1 MDEFEFFGS
10 GIDWTV
16 FANIHLVNTLAAVG
30 LGFSNQSIRDM
41 SIANYMELVEQGFLE
56 GGVAHV

>member
-1 MDEFEFFGS
+1 MDEFTFLTS
-10 GIDWTV
+10 DIDWTV

-41 SIANYMELVEQGFLE
+41 SIENYMELVEQGFLD
-56 GGVAHV
+56 GGVARV